1 MKGVLTKSL
10 WIVAA
15 SALST
20 TAFST
25 DLSGKW
31 TGKMALDGTALKKQ
45 LKEQSANLTGKPKL
59 QVENRMKII
68 DQSIQFVDK
77 TKIKLDLKKG
87 GVAFVEFNRNGKL
100 EPEWCKWKSKGK
112 KITLSG
118 FTGGGD
124 SMTTLQGTI
133 AAGAKTL
140 VFDMSYLIARQ
151 MSVQGLKAST
161 KPKMTLTFKKN

>member
-1 MKGVLTKSL
+1 LP
-10 WIVAA
+10 
-15 SALST
+15 T
-20 TAFST
+20 TAFSI

-45 LKEQSANLTGKPKL
+45 LKEQSAKLTGKPK
-59 QVENRMKII
+59 QQIDNRIKVI

-87 GVAFVEFNRNGKL
+87 GVAFVEFNRNGKS
-100 EPEWCKWKSKGK
+100 EPEWCKWKAQGK

-133 AAGAKTL
+133 ATGAKTI

-151 MSVQGLKAST
+151 MNAQGLRAST